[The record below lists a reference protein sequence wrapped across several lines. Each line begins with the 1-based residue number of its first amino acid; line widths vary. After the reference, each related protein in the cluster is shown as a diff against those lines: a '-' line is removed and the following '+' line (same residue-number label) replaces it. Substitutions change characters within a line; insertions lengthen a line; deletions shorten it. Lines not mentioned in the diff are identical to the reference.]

1 MSPGARSS
9 VCMANDVDK
18 KAEVDA
24 AFLNASNEAK
34 RLEKEAIPTG
44 AKAFPS
50 GAIFEQFD
58 VEKISIDSYEAALK
72 DAQGIEREGIKTP
85 KRPEERAGRAVGQ
98 KVTSEEEPEHIPR
111 EKVEVLARS
120 EQEILEEERKLE
132 SMKEKFAKLMSEAPQ
147 EKPIPEAPKEDKAP
161 KAPVEKPAMPE
172 PERPEAV
179 VETARAEEKQLDA
192 TKVEEIKELSE
203 NFKRITMKKEEREK
217 QERIRKMKKE
227 IEDMLESG

>member
-1 MSPGARSS
+1 
-9 VCMANDVDK
+9 MANEMDK

-24 AFLNASNEAK
+24 AFLNASNEAR

-44 AKAFPS
+44 AKVFPS

-72 DAQGIEREGIKTP
+72 DAQEIERRGIKTA
-85 KRPEERAGRAVGQ
+85 KKAEEKVERAVGQ
-98 KVTSEEEPEHIPR
+98 RVISEEELERIPR

-132 SMKEKFAKLMSEAPQ
+132 SMKEKFAKLISEAPQ
-147 EKPIPEAPKEDKAP
+147 EKTIPEAPKEDKAS
-161 KAPVEKPAMPE
+161 KAPGEKPASSE
-172 PERPEAV
+172 PETAKPKEAV
-179 VETARAEEKQLDA
+179 VEAAKAEEKPLDA
-192 TKVEEIKELSE
+192 AKVEEIKELSE